1 MMHDGQGGG
10 SARLGEMSRGDAAA
24 EATARAPDPLHP
36 ERYPRRVLLLVT
48 GLSPQIVTETLYA
61 LAVRRE
67 PPFVPTEVQLV
78 TTARGREHALLDLL
92 SEAPG
97 WFHAFLR
104 EYGLDGVRFEPGHIH
119 VPVGADGEPLEDIR
133 TPEDNARV
141 ADVITER
148 VRALT
153 EDPATALHVSIA
165 GGRKTMG
172 FYAGYA
178 LSLYGRP
185 QDRLSHVLVSQP
197 YEGHPE
203 FFYPTRRPHVIHTM
217 DAERKPL
224 DTSRAEVTLAEI
236 PFVRLRHGLDERL
249 LQGEARFSEAVETA
263 QRTLGPVPV
272 IVDPDMPGLVIGGRE
287 LRLPP
292 TILAFYKWL
301 ACRKRMKAGPVRCP
315 PKDEPNRDYAMEY
328 LDVYGDVAGSSVPD
342 EHRKRMATEERLVR
356 GMDKDFFMQCKS
368 KLHRRLKDALG
379 PEAVLRF
386 GVRAVRGQHTKYE
399 LAVPVEM
406 LTVKGWCWEE

>member
-1 MMHDGQGGG
+1 MMRDGQGGG
-10 SARLGEMSRGDAAA
+10 SARLRKMSRGDAVAG
-24 EATARAPDPLHP
+24 ETARALDPLHP
-36 ERYPRRVLLLVT
+36 EGYPRRVLLLVT

-78 TTARGREHALLDLL
+78 TTALGREHALLNLL
-92 SEAPG
+92 SDAPG
-97 WFHAFLR
+97 WFGALLR
-104 EYGLDGVRFEPGHIH
+104 EYKLPAVRFDEGCIH
-119 VPVGADGEPLEDIR
+119 VPMDGDGRPLEDIR

-141 ADVITER
+141 ADIVTER
-148 VRALT
+148 VRVLT

-185 QDRLSHVLVSQP
+185 QDRLSHVLVSPP

-203 FFYPTRRPHVIHTM
+203 FFYPTCRPRVIHTL

-249 LQGEARFSEAVETA
+249 LRGEGRFSEAVETA
-263 QRTLGPVPV
+263 QRALGPVPV
-272 IVDPDMPGLVIGGRE
+272 VIDPDGPAIEVGGLKVG
-287 LRLPP
+287 LPP
-292 TILAFYKWL
+292 QLWAFYSWL
-301 ACRKRMKAGPVRCP
+301 ARRRCGGKGPVVCP
-315 PKDEPNRDYAMEY
+315 PDGVPDPGYAEEY
-328 LDVYGDVAGSSVPD
+328 LLEYEDTKGAIVADPQARRVT
-342 EHRKRMATEERLVR
+342 TEERLEK

-379 PEAVLRF
+379 PEAAMRF
-386 GVRAVRGQHTKYE
+386 GVRGLGGRPKRFE
-399 LAVPVEM
+399 LAVPAE
-406 LTVKGWCWEE
+406 LLSWKGGV